1 MYEAEKSIAGGQDDQ
16 QAESRSA
23 EGSSTTHNNR
33 DSKAYKRNML
43 QLH

>member
-16 QAESRSA
+16 EADTRSA

-33 DSKAYKRNML
+33 YFEVYKKKML
-43 QLH
+43 HLH